1 MGVGG
6 RGLRKV
12 ALDRAA
18 MRGLFADRPTDRRT
32 KADDYGLKNSEKE
45 LLRRDR
51 AGKCTVLRQLYAIH
65 NDIGRAMRP

>member
-18 MRGLFADRPTDRRT
+18 MQGFFADRPTDRRT

-45 LLRRDR
+45 LRGTAKEGPCGQMHGATTALR
-51 AGKCTVLRQLYAIH
+51 
-65 NDIGRAMRP
+65 